1 MDLHFKTVTSYFTE
15 HSLQM
20 ARVTQGFQNAFEL
33 GSFTIEEDG

>member
-20 ARVTQGFQNAFEL
+20 ASVTQGFQNAFEL

>member
-20 ARVTQGFQNAFEL
+20 ASITQAFQKAFTL
-33 GSFTIEEDG
+33 GSFTIEEGG

>member
-20 ARVTQGFQNAFEL
+20 ASITKGFQKAFAL
-33 GSFTIEEDG
+33 GSFTIEEGG